1 MDTLRGLGSLVPGP
15 SVHQSVQLR
24 GSAAPMARR
33 EEQQQPVFAAIDALE
48 FPELHD
54 ESIPYMAFI
63 RNCARLLA
71 AAGVR
76 DFNMQ
81 VCCPVTLLGLCT
93 MHGGHTSSG
102 LADSRLM
109 ASL

>member
-1 MDTLRGLGSLVPGP
+1 M
-15 SVHQSVQLR
+15 
-24 GSAAPMARR
+24 APVAHR

-81 VCCPVTLLGLCT
+81 VHALSCDLSLSLTCTVLCGPT
-93 MHGGHTSSG
+93 
-102 LADSRLM
+102 
-109 ASL
+109 

>member
-1 MDTLRGLGSLVPGP
+1 M
-15 SVHQSVQLR
+15 
-24 GSAAPMARR
+24 
-33 EEQQQPVFAAIDALE
+33 FAAIDALE

-63 RNCARLLA
+63 KNCARLLA

-81 VCCPVTLLGLCT
+81 ARRPCPAAVMLLL
-93 MHGGHTSSG
+93 S
-102 LADSRLM
+102 
-109 ASL
+109 